1 MDGLS
6 NKAKVIYAAFD
17 KLKADCAERQIT
29 SYRLLDYISE
39 DEELEE
45 HPLLKDIDEE
55 EFVDII
61 MDLNIKSINTL
72 IASMCRKDLIIKT
85 EPTSVKIDGQRH
97 NLRYYFLKK

>member
-17 KLKADCAERQIT
+17 KLKADCPERQIT

-45 HPLLKDIDEE
+45 HPLLKDMDEE

-72 IASMCRKDLIIKT
+72 IASMCRKDLIVKT
-85 EPTSVKIDGQRH
+85 EPTSIKIDGQRH